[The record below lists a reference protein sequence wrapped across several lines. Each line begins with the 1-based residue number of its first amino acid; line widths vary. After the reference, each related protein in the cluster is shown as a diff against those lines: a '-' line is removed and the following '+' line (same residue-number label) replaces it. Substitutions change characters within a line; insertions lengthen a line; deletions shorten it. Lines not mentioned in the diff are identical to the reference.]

1 MAVVRRV
8 LTKRAVDEVRA
19 RIQANRLVEC
29 LMKNALGELPK
40 ELSSGQIKSALGVLS
55 YALPSLSAV
64 QVSTDASTD
73 QSREQLQDQY
83 QAALKAALHDIP
95 RDQVLN
101 MLEDRT
107 EQ

>member
-1 MAVVRRV
+1 
-8 LTKRAVDEVRA
+8 
-19 RIQANRLVEC
+19 
-29 LMKNALGELPK
+29 MKNALGELPK